1 MTDKFGISLSIGD
14 RVVYTTGGRG
24 HTFLE
29 TGVILDIE
37 DKHAYIQSD
46 DSGRKLSNVRGKYEL
61 ISIAPII
68 AQHPELFL

>member
-1 MTDKFGISLSIGD
+1 MTDKFGIPLSIGD

-24 HTFLE
+24 CTFLE

-37 DKHAYIQSD
+37 DKYAYIQSD
-46 DSGRKLSNVRGKYEL
+46 ESGRKLSNGRGKYEL